1 MRKIMLKRFML
12 ILAALAL
19 VLALFPVAA
28 FAQDEATEEADSAQV
43 EDHGEDSGD
52 HSEET
57 ADDGHGEEE
66 ATADT
71 PDGLDALG
79 INTGFLFG
87 QMVNISLLFLLL
99 GALLW
104 RPAINM
110 MNTRSAKIQ
119 KGLEDAAAAARAR
132 QNAEAEADKILA
144 EARAERQKMLEEAR
158 GQGDEV
164 RKTIESEARQEA
176 ERIRTEA
183 NADAETAKAAA
194 LADLRGDVLKI
205 SGAVAGRILGES
217 IDEKKN
223 SALVSDFLSKLPDGA
238 KNLSGAIEVV
248 SAMPLTDA
256 EKSSVEKAV
265 GGDSYSYTVDASIL
279 GGLIVRSQDK
289 VVDGSVRGSLNDV
302 TGNLK

>member
-1 MRKIMLKRFML
+1 MQKTMLKRFL
-12 ILAALAL
+12 VILAALSL
-19 VLALFPVAA
+19 VLALFPAA
-28 FAQDEATEEADSAQV
+28 SFAQDGEGSEEDTTEQV
-43 EDHGEDSGD
+43 EESAGESEDEAHG
-52 HSEET
+52 
-57 ADDGHGEEE
+57 GEEE
-66 ATADT
+66 S
-71 PDGLDALG
+71 DGLEALG

-87 QMVNISLLFLLL
+87 QIINITVLFALL
-99 GALLW
+99 GTFLW
-104 RPAINM
+104 RPAVNM

-158 GQGDEV
+158 TQGDEV
-164 RKTIESEARQEA
+164 KKSLESEARQDA

-194 LADLRGDVLKI
+194 LAEVRDDVLRI
-205 SGAVAGRILGES
+205 SSAVAARILDEN
-217 IDEKKN
+217 IDASKN

-238 KNLSGAIEVV
+238 KNLSGAIEVI

-256 EKSSVEKAV
+256 EKSSVESAV
-265 GGDSYSYTVDASIL
+265 GGDSYSYTVDPSIL

-289 VVDGSVRGSLNDV
+289 VVDGSVRGNLNEV
-302 TGNLK
+302 TSRLK